1 VNATAPAQTV
11 RLGDREVR
19 RIGLGSNR
27 LTYSADHV
35 AFIKAVAQAGLE
47 LIDTAHLYTGGE
59 SERTIGEALSAVNS
73 ATRPMVQTKGGFRP
87 GEGAPKVL
95 RQQIDQSLRELRTD
109 AIDLYF
115 LHRVDPE
122 TPLERSLATIKEYV
136 DAGRIRHVGL
146 SEVGVEQV
154 QQARA
159 IVPIAAVQ
167 NQYHLSER
175 RWDQVVDY
183 CEAESIVFVPFSPL
197 HGTAPRLAETAR
209 ARGAT
214 ESQIALAWLLRRSPM
229 MLPIPGSLSISHVR
243 ENLAAVDIDLNDE
256 EFAGLS

>member
-1 VNATAPAQTV
+1 MKATAPSKTV

-47 LIDTAHLYTGGE
+47 LIDTAHLYAGGE
-59 SERTIGEALSAVNS
+59 SERTVGEALGDLTSK
-73 ATRPMVQTKGGFRP
+73 PIVQTKGGFRP
-87 GEGAPKVL
+87 GEGAPDVL
-95 RQQIDQSLRELRTD
+95 QRQIEQSLRELRTD
-109 AIDLYF
+109 VIDLYF
-115 LHRVDPE
+115 LHRVDPQ
-122 TPLERSLATIKEYV
+122 TPLERSLATIKEFV

-146 SEVGVEQV
+146 SEVGIEQI
-154 QQARA
+154 QRARA

-183 CEAESIVFVPFSPL
+183 CEVESIVFVPFSPL
-197 HGTAPRLAETAR
+197 HGTAPRLAEI
-209 ARGAT
+209 ARGRGAS
-214 ESQIALAWLLRRSPM
+214 ESQIALAWLLRRSPQ
-229 MLPIPGSLSISHVR
+229 MLPIPGSLSVAHVR
-243 ENLAAVDIDLNDE
+243 ENLAALDLDLTDE
-256 EFAGLS
+256 EFAALS